1 MENLFKYD
9 KDKLTYIY
17 YLSND
22 VKNRNLMD
30 ILKNNDINEF
40 HDISEKAWDLF
51 FDWYNEFMKY
61 QINLGVELKYLGIL
75 NFYTDREGA
84 KSIIDEI
91 SKTKDFIKWI
101 EVDDIEWV
109 DKIEEFFIN
118 YKKNNKKKK

>member
-1 MENLFKYD
+1 
-9 KDKLTYIY
+9 
-17 YLSND
+17 
-22 VKNRNLMD
+22 MD